1 MSILLCFP
9 PALGNRPKSTWSS
22 QIGFL
27 ATVVLAGV
35 SLAGCTTRPSAATV
49 TTAPTATLQGDS
61 QRPAHARW
69 LRTEL
74 YLAVGRVDAPG
85 SGTDEA
91 GWRAFLDREVTPRFP
106 DGFSVVDAYGQWRDR
121 TRSEPGRLLS
131 KVIVILHED
140 TPARAADIDAIR
152 VAWKQQTG
160 AQSVLR
166 ASSPVDVSF

>member
-1 MSILLCFP
+1 MALPLRHL
-9 PALGNRPKSTWSS
+9 PAPGQGPKPTRSLRVR
-22 QIGFL
+22 FL
-27 ATVVLAGV
+27 ASVLLAGA
-35 SLAGCTTRPSAATV
+35 SLAGCTTPRTAVPAANNPP
-49 TTAPTATLQGDS
+49 AALQGDS
-61 QRPAHARW
+61 QRPALARW

-85 SGTDEA
+85 ASLNET

-106 DGFSVVDAYGQWRDR
+106 DGFSVVDAYGQWLDR
-121 TRSEPGRLLS
+121 TRPEPGRLLS

-152 VAWKQQTG
+152 VAWKRQTG